1 MVLLDLALLPFRRF
15 GVLPFAGCKRA
26 EQGGGG
32 GMALAGQFLHDF
44 FPCAGRGGGCA
55 EREEA
60 RGAECVFHVKC
71 FIKFVQCSDVPFGG
85 EASEASS
92 ETFDKFTHLSIHVV
106 PAMPGSS

>member
-85 EASEASS
+85 RSVR
-92 ETFDKFTHLSIHVV
+92 SIL
-106 PAMPGSS
+106 